1 MIDSEEGPAL
11 GGAMLAA
18 VACGEYE
25 SVEAAAEKIVRIVDT
40 VEPEP
45 ELVAKYEERY
55 RKFKEIYPACRP
67 LFDILRN

>member
-1 MIDSEEGPAL
+1 MIESEEGPAL

-25 SVEAAAEKIVRIVDT
+25 NVEAAAEKIVKIIDT

-45 ELVAKYEERY
+45 ELVEKYEARY
-55 RKFKEIYPACRP
+55 QQFKEIYPVCKP
-67 LFDILRN
+67 LFEIIK